1 MKPNRRQVIGMGGGF
16 AVALALPNLFA
27 RAEAVAEIV
36 MGGRS
41 DGSRVWFD
49 PVGLLIQPG
58 QTIRW
63 INRDRGN
70 AHTATAYHPAN
81 HDRPSRIPPTAEP
94 WDSDYLLPGESFSIT
109 LTQPG
114 VYDYFCRPH
123 EQAGM
128 VGRMVVGGPQFN
140 DRRSLGTDADLPEAA
155 RRAFPAVEDILAN
168 GMVKRK

>member
-1 MKPNRRQVIGMGGGF
+1 MKPNRRQALEMSGGF
-16 AVALALPNLFA
+16 LAALALPNLVA
-27 RAEAVAEIV
+27 RAEAITEIV

-41 DGSRVWFD
+41 DGSHVWFD
-49 PVGLLIQPG
+49 PVGLLVQPG

-81 HDRPSRIPPTAEP
+81 FDKPRRIPSAAEP
-94 WDSDYLLPGESFSIT
+94 WDSDYLLPEESFSVT

-114 VYDYFCRPH
+114 VYDYFCVPH
-123 EQAGM
+123 ERAGM
-128 VGRMVVGGPQFN
+128 VGRIVVGGPQAN
-140 DRRSLGTDADLPEAA
+140 GRRSRGTDADLPEAA
-155 RRAFPAVEDILAN
+155 RLAFPAVEDIVAN